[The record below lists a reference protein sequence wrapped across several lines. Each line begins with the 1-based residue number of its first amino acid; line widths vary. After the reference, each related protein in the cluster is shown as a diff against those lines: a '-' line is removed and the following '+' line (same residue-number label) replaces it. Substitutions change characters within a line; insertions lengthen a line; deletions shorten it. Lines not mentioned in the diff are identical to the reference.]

1 MNTALAVCTAE
12 QRKIL
17 DENYGRKVSEC
28 ERRVKEVFE
37 SPEVDLRKRYGVYE
51 EKVYGKLVVM
61 IGEIPEV
68 EGKSTL
74 KREVFKSFTDKIYKR
89 TK

>member
-1 MNTALAVCTAE
+1 M
-12 QRKIL
+12 
-17 DENYGRKVSEC
+17 
-28 ERRVKEVFE
+28 

-51 EKVYGKLVVM
+51 EKVYGELVAM
-61 IGEIPEV
+61 IGGIPEV

-74 KREVFKSFTDKIYKR
+74 KREVFKSSIDKIYKR

>member
-1 MNTALAVCTAE
+1 M
-12 QRKIL
+12 
-17 DENYGRKVSEC
+17 
-28 ERRVKEVFE
+28 FE

-51 EKVYGKLVVM
+51 ERVYGELVAM
-61 IGEIPEV
+61 IREIPEV

-74 KREVFKSFTDKIYKR
+74 KREVFKSFLDKIYKR

>member
-1 MNTALAVCTAE
+1 M
-12 QRKIL
+12 
-17 DENYGRKVSEC
+17 
-28 ERRVKEVFE
+28 FE
-37 SPEVDLRKRYGVYE
+37 SPEMRRYGVYE
-51 EKVYGKLVVM
+51 EKVYGELIVM

-74 KREVFKSFTDKIYKR
+74 KRDIFRNFLDKIHQR